1 VVRRTSTSCGGSWRA
16 PGTRADPAAPAIQ
29 LASGEGSRDAREL
42 LDRPGAYPPWPRDGQ
57 ASVGVAKALVERMRA
72 VEAMRPVVARFAAVG
87 MSRDMT
93 FTLDQKRERPGGDHG
108 TGPDCSSRACARR
121 SVG

>member
-1 VVRRTSTSCGGSWRA
+1 VRDLVM
-16 PGTRADPAAPAIQ
+16 ADELRIDRVRIRFGRETVELPW
-29 LASGEGSRDAREL
+29 ASR
-42 LDRPGAYPPWPRDGQ
+42 Q
-57 ASVGVAKALVERMRA
+57 ALVEGMRA
-72 VEAMRPVVARFAAVG
+72 VEAMRPVVARFEAVG
-87 MSRDMT
+87 MSRDVT